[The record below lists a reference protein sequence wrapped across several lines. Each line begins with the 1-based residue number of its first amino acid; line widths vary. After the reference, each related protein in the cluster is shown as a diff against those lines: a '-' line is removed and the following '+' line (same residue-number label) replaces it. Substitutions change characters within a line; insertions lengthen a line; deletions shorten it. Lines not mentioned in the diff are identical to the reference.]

1 MTDLI
6 KIHYSLEYFC
16 LVEPK
21 TRYWY
26 CTNLFRST
34 KMNRY
39 STVQRPEAA
48 LQRANDFIS
57 VGKEADA
64 LNALYE
70 IIKVRS
76 KFEST

>member
-1 MTDLI
+1 
-6 KIHYSLEYFC
+6 
-16 LVEPK
+16 
-21 TRYWY
+21 
-26 CTNLFRST
+26 
-34 KMNRY
+34 MNRY